1 MGSADLPDLR
11 ARVDALHRVRESA
24 AFLSV
29 VLAAKRIANITKDA
43 GAGQAPD
50 EGLLAEPAEKDLWS
64 AFQGLRSEV
73 EEAAAAHDYERCLRR
88 IADLAPVLDRFFV
101 EVLVMAEDPKVRQN
115 RIALLQAIGRTVNRT
130 ARITEVVVDK
140 AEARA
145 KAG

>member
-1 MGSADLPDLR
+1 MRASAD
-11 ARVDALHRVRESA
+11 
-24 AFLSV
+24 FLSV

-43 GAGQAPD
+43 EEKPFA
-50 EGLLAEPAEKDLWS
+50 ESLLAEPAEKALGT
-64 AFQGLRSEV
+64 AFAGLRTEV
-73 EEAAAAHDYERCLRR
+73 EEAAAAHDYERCLHR
-88 IADLAPVLDRFFV
+88 IAALAPALDQFFV
-101 EVLVMAEDPKVRQN
+101 EVLVMAEDPAVRQN